1 MKLKFD
7 FVIQSLTLK
16 PEVKVWLKS
25 LKVEVLSESVKFEA
39 QLSSLK
45 FEAEV
50 YSYSLKITLKKTFE
64 VVVWSACVSGL

>member
-1 MKLKFD
+1 MTLKLKFD
-7 FVIQSLTLK
+7 FVVRSRGLTWKFEAFNESLNLK

-25 LKVEVLSESVKFEA
+25 LMFEVLSESLKFEA

-50 YSYSLKITLKKTFE
+50 
-64 VVVWSACVSGL
+64 